1 MLHSLKSDITSVLI
15 ITGEDKNILSVIVL
29 INKLHIVLEG
39 IFRGRCIW
47 CIISFFLMNKEKLK
61 SLVRENDV
69 SERFRSLNRLDFM
82 I

>member
-15 ITGEDKNILSVIVL
+15 ITGENKNILSVIVTH
-29 INKLHIVLEG
+29 NFHIVLEG

-47 CIISFFLMNKEKLK
+47 CIISFFLMNQEKLK